1 MCSTWAQE
9 NTIPFLDN
17 LWLYSGLLSN
27 VDDMIETGK
36 QSREKVESNMSKLGP
51 GTPESRELK
60 LKGDSINA
68 VLLAEAD
75 YLDQIRIPDYS
86 RSLRKY
92 LKSRADYHRRQME
105 LFEAAAAQFPD
116 E

>member
-1 MCSTWAQE
+1 MKEASDLCTTWARE
-9 NTIPFLDN
+9 TTVPFLDN
-17 LWLYSGLLSN
+17 LWLYAGLLSN

-36 QSREKVESNMSKLGP
+36 QSTEKVESNTSKLGS

-60 LKGDSINA
+60 IKGDTINA

-86 RSLRKY
+86 N
-92 LKSRADYHRRQME
+92 
-105 LFEAAAAQFPD
+105 
-116 E
+116 